1 MRYLLATAALA
12 IVAIG
17 ITPATAA
24 AEDDHAAQLEERLAE
39 TKARLGLTDEQIE
52 QITPILEAGF
62 EAQMAVLDRHGID
75 LEDRGTGES
84 ERIGFRAMRALR
96 GDLQEVRA
104 DTLEELGDVL
114 TDEQM
119 AEYRK
124 IQEERRA
131 ELRERIR
138 ERR

>member
-1 MRYLLATAALA
+1 MRYLIATAALA
-12 IVAIG
+12 IAAIG
-17 ITPATAA
+17 IAPATAA
-24 AEDDHAAQLEERLAE
+24 AEDDRAAQLEERLAE
-39 TKARLGLTDEQIE
+39 TKARLDLTDEQIE

-62 EAQMAVLDRHGID
+62 DAQMAVLDKHGID
-75 LEDRGTGES
+75 LQDRTDGEH

-104 DTLEELGDVL
+104 DTLEQLGDVL

-119 AEYRK
+119 AEYKK